1 MTDTNY
7 VGKRLPRY
15 DGMQHA
21 TGKTRYVGDI
31 KLPGML
37 RVQAWRSPLPSA
49 VIREIDISRAK
60 KVRGVVAVI
69 TGADVPNNLFGGD
82 QPVLADQEVRYPG
95 QEVVAVAAEDLDAAR
110 EAVAKIRVELEP
122 RGPILDPLQAMQPGA
137 PRARPEGNL
146 LLFGERDHLQIRKG
160 DVEQGFAAADHIV
173 ESYFRTAAQEHSPIE
188 TQSSI
193 AHTDSMGR
201 THIYTVTQAVFFN
214 QGTIAAILGK
224 PQASVHMIG
233 GILGGG
239 FGSKNDPHADHICA
253 VLSLYTGGRPV
264 KWIWT
269 REEEFV
275 ASTHRAAT
283 HLWFKDG
290 VTKDG
295 RLLARQIKMVRDG
308 GAYAS
313 TNDYVV
319 RKACYGIAGPYNIP
333 NVWIDGYS
341 IFTNKRPTSSMRGFG
356 LFQSSFAWDVQMERI
371 AERIGVDSWRL
382 RFLNAIRD
390 GDTSATRAVQYHCG
404 LIEVMQTAAKRA
416 GMQLDADL
424 LQLTSKQRT
433 HGGAHG

>member
-1 MTDTNY
+1 MSDTNY
-7 VGKRLPRY
+7 VGQRLPRY

-21 TGKTRYVGDI
+21 TGRTRFVGDI

-37 RVQAWRSPLPSA
+37 RAQAWRSPVASA

-69 TGADVPNNLFGGD
+69 TGADVPNNVYGGD
-82 QPVLADQEVRYPG
+82 QPVLADQEIRYLG
-95 QEVVAVAAEDLDAAR
+95 QEVVVVAAEDLDAAR
-110 EAVAKIRVELEP
+110 EAVAKVRVELEQ
-122 RGPILDPLQAMQPGA
+122 RELVLDPMLAMQPGA
-137 PRARPEGNL
+137 PKVRPEGNL
-146 LLFGERDHLQIRKG
+146 LMFGERDHLEIRKG
-160 DVEQGFAAADHIV
+160 DVEQGFAQADHIV
-173 ESYFRTAAQEHSPIE
+173 ESYFRTAAQEHCPIE

-193 AHTDSMGR
+193 SQTDAMGR

-224 PQASVHMIG
+224 PQADVHMIG

-264 KWIWT
+264 KWVWT
-269 REEEFV
+269 REEEFL
-275 ASTHRAAT
+275 ASTHRGAT
-283 HLWFKDG
+283 HIWFKDG
-290 VTKDG
+290 VTRQG

-308 GAYAS
+308 GAYAA

-319 RKACYGIAGPYNIP
+319 RKASYGISGPYNIP
-333 NVWIDGYS
+333 NVWIDGYAV
-341 IFTNKRPTSSMRGFG
+341 FTNKRPTSSMRGFG
-356 LFQSSFAWDVQMERI
+356 LFQASFAWDVQMERI
-371 AERIGVDSWRL
+371 AEQIGVDSWRL

-390 GDTSATRAVQYHCG
+390 GDTSATRAVQHHCG

-416 GMQLDADL
+416 GIQLDADL
-424 LQLTSKQRT
+424 QGMSSSQPSN
-433 HGGAHG
+433 GGAHG